1 MTSPENENPYQSPS
15 VKESSTDQGAE
26 VWGQVTAFE
35 NVLVFLVAL
44 VVAIPVFAATC
55 AGGSFALLA
64 FDMVASADH
73 QPWHRNGIFFVFI
86 GSLVLAA
93 FVGGRIGRL
102 SLRRRRSKKHSLGT
116 TNEMPRPH
124 DS

>member
-44 VVAIPVFAATC
+44 VVAIPVFAVTC

-64 FDMVASADH
+64 FDAVGATN
-73 QPWHRNGIFFVFI
+73 QRQWYQNGIFFVFI

-93 FVGGRIGRL
+93 FVGGRVGRL
-102 SLRRRRSKKHSLGT
+102 SLRRRRSKKGSVET
-116 TNEMPRPH
+116 TNEMP
-124 DS
+124 